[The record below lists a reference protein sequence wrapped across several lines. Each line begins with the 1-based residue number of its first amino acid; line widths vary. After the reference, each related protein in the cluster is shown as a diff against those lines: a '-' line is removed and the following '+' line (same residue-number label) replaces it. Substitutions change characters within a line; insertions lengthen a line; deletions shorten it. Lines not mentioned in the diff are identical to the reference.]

1 MSLGTLALIG
11 FCGLCGPLLSA
22 GARGAI
28 PTVVGEIVAGVI
40 VGRTGVHAIDTTN
53 PTLSFLSDVGFAML
67 MLNAGMNV
75 PLGARRVLTSLGRGL
90 RAAAA
95 VGILA
100 VGAGILVSRIGGT
113 GHAAVYAVLI
123 GSGSAAVVLPVIQE
137 RGLGGDAVLM
147 VIAQVTVADVA
158 ATVAIPFVL
167 RPAQAGRVAAGTAL
181 IAVCLVA
188 VFVVARSVSGG
199 AMVQALR
206 RQGKRRRWAID
217 LRVALIVL
225 FGLGW
230 IAQRSGASLLIAGFG
245 AGLMVAAIG
254 GPKRLSTEV
263 LGVAGG
269 FFVPLFFV
277 VLGARIDLRGL
288 ITDPT
293 MIGLAV
299 ALAVLTAAV
308 HVLAARLTGQPR
320 ASGLL
325 GSAQLGVPAAIVA
338 LGLPEHVITAAQGAA
353 IIAASMISLA
363 VCSLGAARLAGSP
376 RT

>member
-28 PTVVGEIVAGVI
+28 PAVIGEIFAGVV
-40 VGRTGVHAIDTTN
+40 VGRTGFHIIDTTN

-67 MLNAGMNV
+67 MFSAGMNV
-75 PLGARRVLTSLGRGL
+75 PIGARRVLVSLGRGL
-90 RAAAA
+90 RAAIV

-100 VGAGILVSRIGGT
+100 VGAGILVSLIGST

-123 GSGSAAVVLPVIQE
+123 GSGSAAVVLPVVQE
-137 RGLGGDAVLM
+137 RGLEGDAVLM

-167 RPAQAGRVAAGTAL
+167 EPANAGRVLAGTAL
-181 IAVCLVA
+181 IAVCVLA
-188 VFVVARSVSGG
+188 IFALARSVGGG
-199 AMVQALR
+199 AAVHSLR
-206 RQGKRRRWAID
+206 RQGKHRRWAID

-225 FGLGW
+225 FGLCW
-230 IAQRSGASLLIAGFG
+230 IAQWSGASLLTAGFG

-263 LGVAGG
+263 LGVGGG

-288 ITDPT
+288 ITDPA
-293 MIGLAV
+293 MIGLAL
-299 ALAVLTAAV
+299 ALTCVTALV
-308 HVLAARLTGQPR
+308 HVIAARLTAQPR
-320 ASGLL
+320 AAGLL
-325 GSAQLGVPAAIVA
+325 ASAQLGVPAAIVA
-338 LGLPEHVITAAQGAA
+338 LGLPAHVITAAQGAA
-353 IIAASMISLA
+353 IVAASMLSLA
-363 VCSLGAARLAGSP
+363 VCAAGAARLASSP
-376 RT
+376 PT